1 MRDKNWNQSFDH
13 IETRYGRIITGL
25 GITLK
30 LELSLLHCYEVVQLE
45 LVGSGSNPKT
55 LGRALGLNLITRLS
69 VTFGSKSYKGGN

>member
-30 LELSLLHCYEVVQLE
+30 LELSFLHCYEVVQLE
-45 LVGSGSNPKT
+45 LVGSQFKPQNTWPG
-55 LGRALGLNLITRLS
+55 
-69 VTFGSKSYKGGN
+69 FGTQSYYEAFGDFRVEIVQRQ

>member
-45 LVGSGSNPKT
+45 LVGSRFKPQNAWPG
-55 LGRALGLNLITRLS
+55 
-69 VTFGSKSYKGGN
+69 FGTQSYYEAFDDFRVEIVQRR